1 MRIMLDARSKEL
13 LSIVIAPKAGLE
25 NFAMFNRCHVT
36 SLHKTEECLVL
47 NFVKMEAIAEM
58 LMMGQTAISV
68 YVLMDFKAVTARKR
82 SMSVHQTRVKMV
94 QYAKI

>member
-1 MRIMLDARSKEL
+1 MLDARNKEP
-13 LSIVIAPKAGLE
+13 LSIVIAPKVGLE
-25 NFAMFNRCHVT
+25 NFAMFSRCHVT
-36 SLHKTEECLVL
+36 SLHKIEECLVL

-68 YVLMDFKAVTARKR
+68 YVLMGSKAVIDRKR
-82 SMSVHQTRVKMV
+82 STSVHQTRVKMV